1 MWGFTADGSPV
12 SLATWREVREHSG
25 LSIRP
30 ESRAEEGGIAEEEE
44 MSVNGG
50 GVRRDISVGVV
61 KKKKKRKKKRAQRP
75 VCASVIL
82 NPILPH
88 TNTLTAHL

>member
-1 MWGFTADGSPV
+1 MK
-12 SLATWREVREHSG
+12 EHSR

-30 ESRAEEGGIAEEEE
+30 ESRAEEGRIAEEKE

-50 GVRRDISVGVV
+50 GVRHDISVGVV
-61 KKKKKRKKKRAQRP
+61 KKRKEKSTKT
-75 VCASVIL
+75 CLDASVIL

-88 TNTLTAHL
+88 INTLTAHL

>member
-61 KKKKKRKKKRAQRP
+61 KKKKKKKEKSTKTCLCICDP
-75 VCASVIL
+75 
-82 NPILPH
+82 
-88 TNTLTAHL
+88 